1 MGNQARAHDLEPVSD
16 PPQPHLGDS
25 VETLPGIGP
34 KRARLLT
41 KLGVS
46 TIRDL
51 LFHFPR
57 DYQDRRQTT
66 AIRDAAKGDTVTIQ
80 AEVISARAVRL
91 RGRMSLA
98 EARFKDATGEI
109 KATWFGRGF
118 LARAFTPG
126 SRVLLS
132 GTVGSY
138 KGLALKNPDYEFLS
152 GDEDD
157 LLNTGRIVPLYPLT
171 EKITQR
177 MLRRWIRTA
186 LDASADTLKETLPGR
201 LRDRYA
207 YPPVHEALQSAH
219 FPDNLD
225 RASKARE
232 RFAYEELLGLQLGVL
247 RERAHRHNEV
257 HGIRHTINGP
267 LLETLPRNLPFKLT
281 GAQQRAVTDILED
294 MASPRPMARLLQ
306 GDVGCGKTAVAL
318 HAIVSAA
325 DGGLQ
330 TALMAPTEVLAAQHL
345 TTLEETL
352 SPLGLRVALLTGSTS
367 GARATIHSGDAHVV
381 VGTHALFQDKTHF
394 KNLGLVIFDEQHRF
408 GVIQRERLAAKG
420 SHPDLL
426 HMTATPIPRSLAMTL
441 YGALDITVIDELP
454 PGRQPVETRCIAP
467 GAEDQVYAHIL
478 KQAKKGQQS
487 YIVCPLVEDSDKRTA
502 RAAVSHF
509 GALSSGPLAELR
521 TALLH
526 GRAAPEEKTQVLAA
540 FRAGDIDV
548 LFSTTVIEVGVDAPN
563 ATTMAIEDAAQF
575 GLTQLHQLRGRVGRG
590 AEPSNCFLMGKAE
603 SEEGRRR
610 LEVMCATTDGFA
622 IAEEDLKLRGPGETY
637 GLRQSGLS
645 DLGVADLI
653 KDVRLLDRARRD
665 AEEILESDPT
675 LASPDCAQLATSA
688 ARFAAITR

>member
-1 MGNQARAHDLEPVSD
+1 MGNQTRARDLEALSH
-16 PPQPHLGDS
+16 PPQLHLGDS
-25 VETLPGIGP
+25 VDTLPGIGP

-41 KLGVS
+41 KLGVT

-66 AIRDAAKGDTVTIQ
+66 SIADAAKGDTVTIQ
-80 AEVISARAVRL
+80 AEVVSARAVRL

-126 SRVLLS
+126 LRVLLT
-132 GTVGSY
+132 GTVESY
-138 KGLALKNPDYEFLS
+138 KGLALKNPDYEFLT

-157 LLNTGRIVPLYPLT
+157 LLNAGRIVPLYPLT
-171 EKITQR
+171 EKISQR

-186 LDASADTLKETLPGR
+186 LDASAHTLMETLPEN
-201 LRDRYA
+201 LRDRYG

-219 FPDNLD
+219 FPDNLEEAP
-225 RASKARE
+225 RARE

-247 RERAHRHNEV
+247 RERALRHDELL
-257 HGIRHTINGP
+257 GTRHTTNGP
-267 LLETLPRNLPFKLT
+267 LLEAFSHNLPFKLT
-281 GAQQRAVTDILED
+281 GAQQRAIGDILED

-330 TALMAPTEVLAAQHL
+330 TALMAPTEVLAAQHHA
-345 TTLEETL
+345 TLEEAL
-352 SPLGLRVALLTGSTS
+352 SPLGLHVALLTSSTS
-367 GARATIHSGDAHVV
+367 GARATIHSGDAHIV
-381 VGTHALFQDKTHF
+381 VGTHALFQEKTLF

-408 GVIQRERLAAKG
+408 GVIQRGRLAAKG

-441 YGALDITVIDELP
+441 YGAMDITVIDELP

-467 GAEDQVYAHIL
+467 GAEDQVYAHL
-478 KQAKKGQQS
+478 LEQAKKGQQS
-487 YIVCPLVEDSDKRTA
+487 YIVCPLVEDSDRRTA

-509 GALSSGPLAELR
+509 EALSTGPFAELR

-526 GRAAPEEKTQVLAA
+526 GRADTQEKIRVLGA
-540 FRAGDIDV
+540 FRTGGIDV

-563 ATTMAIEDAAQF
+563 ATTMVIEDAAQF

-590 AEPSNCFLMGKAE
+590 SVPSKCFLMGKAE
-603 SEEGRRR
+603 TEIGRRR

-645 DLGVADLI
+645 DLRVADLV
-653 KDVRLLDRARRD
+653 KDIRLLDRARRD

-675 LASPDCAQLATSA
+675 LASPDCAQLALRA